1 MYLNRVYQPLMKIAI
16 TGHTAGIGQA
26 FTKILESRGH
36 KIIGISRRTGEN
48 IRRIEHIANLIKSC
62 DMLINNAQTQYAQT
76 ELLYAVWQR
85 WQGQEKYIWNI
96 STQMTEH
103 PINDTVYGQND
114 LTMSQYRNQ
123 KLALEEASRQL
134 KFKNHWPQISI
145 IRPGGVDTQENFD
158 NKNKTDVDVW
168 VNSIVDIFALHE
180 NINVSEIS
188 VGYTKK
194 RIPV

>member
-1 MYLNRVYQPLMKIAI
+1 MKIAI

-36 KIIGISRRTGEN
+36 EIVGVSRRLGEN
-48 IRRIEHIANLIKSC
+48 IRRIEHTANLIESC
-62 DMLINNAQTQYAQT
+62 DMFINNAQTQYAQT

-96 STQMTEH
+96 GTQMTES
-103 PINDTVYGQND
+103 PVNSTPDGQND

-123 KLALEEASRQL
+123 KLALEDASKQL

-145 IRPGGVDTQENFD
+145 IRPGGIATQENFD
-158 NKNKTDVDVW
+158 NANKANVDLW
-168 VNSIVDIFALHE
+168 AESIIDMFSHNE
-180 NINVSEIS
+180 NISISEIS

-194 RIPV
+194 RIPI

>member
-1 MYLNRVYQPLMKIAI
+1 MKIAI

-36 KIIGISRRTGEN
+36 EIVGISRRSGDN
-48 IRRIEHIANLIKSC
+48 IRRIEHTANLIQTC
-62 DMLINNAQTQYAQT
+62 DMFINNAQTQYAQT

-96 STQMTEH
+96 STQMTEQ
-103 PINDTVYGQND
+103 PSNGTPDGQND

-134 KFKNHWPQISI
+134 KFKNPWPQISI
-145 IRPGGVDTQENFD
+145 IRPGGVATQETFD
-158 NKNKTDVDVW
+158 NTDKANVDLW
-168 VNSIVDIFALHE
+168 AESIVDMFSHNE
-180 NINVSEIS
+180 NIIISEIS
-188 VGYTKK
+188 VGYAKK
-194 RIPV
+194 RIPI

>member
-1 MYLNRVYQPLMKIAI
+1 MKIAI
-16 TGHTAGIGQA
+16 TGHTAGIGKA

-36 KIIGISRRTGEN
+36 KIMGISRRTGDN
-48 IRRIEHIANLIKSC
+48 IRRIEHTANLIEPC
-62 DMLINNAQTQYAQT
+62 DMFINNAQTQYAQT

-85 WQGQEKYIWNI
+85 WQGKEEKYIWNI

-103 PINDTVYGQND
+103 PINSTPDGQND

-134 KFKNHWPQISI
+134 RFKNAWPNISI
-145 IRPGGVDTQENFD
+145 IRPGGVATQENFNNT
-158 NKNKTDVDVW
+158 NKASVDLW
-168 VNSIVDIFALHE
+168 AESIINMFSHNE
-180 NINVSEIS
+180 NIIINEIS

-194 RIPV
+194 RIPI

>member
-1 MYLNRVYQPLMKIAI
+1 MKIAI

-36 KIIGISRRTGEN
+36 KIVGISRRAGEN
-48 IRRIEHIANLIKSC
+48 IRRIEHTANLIQTC
-62 DMLINNAQTQYAQT
+62 DMFINNAQTQYAQT

-85 WQGQEKYIWNI
+85 WEGKEGKYIWNI
-96 STQMTEH
+96 STQMIEQ
-103 PINDTVYGQND
+103 PINGTPDGQND

-134 KFKNHWPQISI
+134 KFKNPWPQIST
-145 IRPGGVDTQENFD
+145 IRPGGVATQEKID
-158 NKNKTDVDVW
+158 NTDKANVDLW
-168 VNSIVDIFALHE
+168 ANSIVDMFSHNE
-180 NINVSEIS
+180 NIIISEIS

-194 RIPV
+194 RIPI

>member
-1 MYLNRVYQPLMKIAI
+1 MKIAI

-26 FTKILESRGH
+26 FTKILESRRH
-36 KIIGISRRTGEN
+36 EIIGISRRTGEN
-48 IRRIEHIANLIKSC
+48 IRRVEHTANLIESC
-62 DMLINNAQTQYAQT
+62 DMFINNAQTQYAQT

-96 STQMTEH
+96 STQMTEQ
-103 PINDTVYGQND
+103 PINGTPDGQND

-134 KFKNHWPQISI
+134 KFKNRWPEISI
-145 IRPGGVDTQENFD
+145 IRPGGIATQETFD
-158 NKNKTDVDVW
+158 NTNKANVDLW
-168 VNSIVDIFALHE
+168 AESIVDMFSHNK
-180 NINVSEIS
+180 NIIISEIS

-194 RIPV
+194 RIPI

>member
-1 MYLNRVYQPLMKIAI
+1 MKIAI

-36 KIIGISRRTGEN
+36 EIIGISRREGEN
-48 IRRIEHIANLIKSC
+48 IRRVLHTAGLIEPC
-62 DMLINNAQTQYAQT
+62 DFFINNAQSIYAQT
-76 ELLYAVWQR
+76 ELLYAVWER
-85 WQGQEKYIWNI
+85 WQGKEGKYIWNI
-96 STQMTEH
+96 STQMIEQ
-103 PINDTVYGQND
+103 PINDRPDGQND

-145 IRPGGVDTQENFD
+145 IRPGGVATQEKFNNT
-158 NKNKTDVDVW
+158 NKAN
-168 VNSIVDIFALHE
+168 VNLWAKSIVDAFSHNE
-180 NINVSEIS
+180 NILISEIS

-194 RIPV
+194 RIPI